1 MRKEILCI
9 PERRVREGSLVGIAM
24 RKALHT
30 NLCFQV
36 VEGQDEIQPELV
48 TLQPFII
55 FKFPICGGTQGI

>member
-9 PERRVREGSLVGIAM
+9 PERRVREGSLVGIAI
-24 RKALHT
+24 HT